1 MIFEETPEYIQSIN
15 MQPACNKVLSD
26 VFDVN
31 IDSIKRFN
39 KKDDKFI
46 LDQEFH
52 IDIILTL
59 KNGST
64 LTGQEKSL
72 SNKFYKFKTFTMEF
86 YQNRYTKQKGEFF
99 KIASQFY
106 LHGYSDESGTEFKEW
121 YIFDVIKILLWLKSY
136 NISELEKITRPS
148 TSNASF
154 LYISYSSIPKEFII
168 QSYIK

>member
-52 IDIILTL
+52 IDVILTL
-59 KNGST
+59 KNGSSI
-64 LTGQEKSL
+64 TGQEKSL

-86 YQNRYTKQKGEFF
+86 YQNRFTKEKGEFF

-106 LHGYSDESGTEFKEW
+106 LHGYSDESGFEFKEW
-121 YIFDVIKILLWLKSY
+121 YIFDVIKILNWLKSY
-136 NISELEKITRPS
+136 EVSQLEKNTRPS

-154 LYISYSSIPKEFII
+154 LYIPYNKIPKEFII
-168 QSYIK
+168 QSFTK